1 MTNILTDNK
10 TLKQFNNVE
19 FINHIMKTSHIH
31 QVASLKVFELGM
43 KSILKEK
50 QQLLKEYEEHQAKLK
65 KENKVSIA
73 FHIPSM
79 LRIIEEMQTA
89 FNIKYN
95 QE

>member
-1 MTNILTDNK
+1 MRNILADNK

-19 FINHIMKTSHIH
+19 FVNHIMRTSHLH

-50 QQLLKEYEEHQAKLK
+50 QQLLKEYEEHQEKLK

-79 LRIIEEMQTA
+79 IQIIEEMQTA

-95 QE
+95 Q

>member
-1 MTNILTDNK
+1 MRNILADNK

-19 FINHIMKTSHIH
+19 FVNHIMRTSHLH

-50 QQLLKEYEEHQAKLK
+50 QQLLKEYEEHQEKLK

-79 LRIIEEMQTA
+79 IQIIEEMQTA

>member
-1 MTNILTDNK
+1 MRNILADNK

-19 FINHIMKTSHIH
+19 FVNHIMRTSHLH

-50 QQLLKEYEEHQAKLK
+50 QQLLKEYEEHQEKLK

-79 LRIIEEMQTA
+79 IQIIEEMQTA
-89 FNIKYN
+89 FNLKYN
-95 QE
+95 SN

>member
-1 MTNILTDNK
+1 MRNILADNK

-19 FINHIMKTSHIH
+19 FVNHIMRTSHLH

-50 QQLLKEYEEHQAKLK
+50 QQLLKEYEEHQEKLK

-79 LRIIEEMQTA
+79 IQIIEEIQTA
-89 FNIKYN
+89 FNLKYN
-95 QE
+95 SN

>member
-1 MTNILTDNK
+1 MRNILADNK

-19 FINHIMKTSHIH
+19 FVNHIMRTSHLH

-50 QQLLKEYEEHQAKLK
+50 QQLLKEYEEHQEKLK

-79 LRIIEEMQTA
+79 IQIIEEMQTA
-89 FNIKYN
+89 FNLKYN
-95 QE
+95 N

>member
-1 MTNILTDNK
+1 MRNILADNK

-19 FINHIMKTSHIH
+19 FVNHIMRTSHLH

-50 QQLLKEYEEHQAKLK
+50 QQLLKEYEEHQEKLK

-79 LRIIEEMQTA
+79 IQIIEEIQTA

-95 QE
+95 Q